1 MTMRMMVTVDLDTE
15 KGNELLRSGKIG
27 ELMQGIM
34 AKVQPEAAYFHA
46 RNGGRAITMFVDA
59 PDDPSLVPLLQPF
72 WMEMGAS
79 VSAIPCMNAADLAE
93 GIARLD

>member
-1 MTMRMMVTVDLDTE
+1 MRMMVTVDLDTE

-27 ELMQGIM
+27 DLMQSIM

-59 PDDPSLVPLLQPF
+59 TDDAALVPLLQPF
-72 WMEMGAS
+72 WLELGAS
-79 VSAIPCMNAADLAE
+79 VNAIPCMIAADLAE
-93 GIARLD
+93 GIGRLG